1 MSKEVYT
8 SLTESTVNTAI
19 ARLYATSANHKKND
33 YTHTSSLLAIVPLNT
48 VDRVFDYSVTTQ
60 LLSHIYIGFL
70 PRGIPK
76 SSVRPSVTLVDWI
89 VITQVKTLR
98 K

>member
-1 MSKEVYT
+1 MRLRLYIILQICTFERKKRKSYHNHRMKEMSKEVYT

-60 LLSHIYIGFL
+60 LLSHIYIGF
-70 PRGIPK
+70 
-76 SSVRPSVTLVDWI
+76 
-89 VITQVKTLR
+89 
-98 K
+98 